1 MSFLL
6 WVEALLLF
14 LAAVLTG
21 LGASGVASTVVLGSV
36 PELWIRVIFGIFSAG
51 FLAGSS
57 LCLALWAGRIERHRP
72 LRLPGPRGLILITPQ
87 TVTQLAQ
94 TLLAQELEET
104 PFRIR
109 LRSRRDGLSIRVFLR
124 LPEEARIPELAEHL
138 QELLT
143 AEVSQRTGLKVH
155 EVEVV
160 VHGTSRRV

>member
-72 LRLPGPRGLILITPQ
+72 LRLPGPRGLVLITPQ

-109 LRSRRDGLSIRVFLR
+109 LRSRRDGLFIRVFLR

>member
-72 LRLPGPRGLILITPQ
+72 LRLPGPRGLVLITPQ

-109 LRSRRDGLSIRVFLR
+109 LRSLRDGLSIRVFLR

>member
-72 LRLPGPRGLILITPQ
+72 LRLPGPRGLVLITPQ

>member
-1 MSFLL
+1 L
-6 WVEALLLF
+6 V
-14 LAAVLTG
+14 
-21 LGASGVASTVVLGSV
+21 
-36 PELWIRVIFGIFSAG
+36 
-51 FLAGSS
+51 
-57 LCLALWAGRIERHRP
+57 
-72 LRLPGPRGLILITPQ
+72 LITPQ

>member
-72 LRLPGPRGLILITPQ
+72 LRLPGPRGLVLITPQ

-94 TLLAQELEET
+94 ALLAQELEET